1 MKILIKNC
9 NLISMSEKREKYE
22 GNIDVLIDN
31 SKIVEIGKNISINS
45 EDIKVIDAS
54 GKVLMPG
61 LINTHSHIS
70 MSVFRETVDGLKT
83 QDWLT
88 QKIWPMEDKLTN
100 NDIYYATLLSCLEMI
115 QTGCT
120 TINDMY
126 FMTDD
131 IIKAAL
137 ESGIRLQTTRT
148 LMGYEEK
155 DESRLTE
162 LKELLDRYNNSDTI
176 SFNVGIHGLYTSNE
190 NYVKKCVDFA
200 ESENLNIHMH
210 FCENEQERN
219 DIVRDYGVNNPA
231 EVIRNDFKGIHNILA
246 HSVKISDEDINIL
259 KNTNSFISHC
269 PVSNLKLGC
278 GIAPITK
285 MISNGICVSLGTDGQ
300 GSGSNLDMFETM
312 KFTALLQKGI
322 NENPEDLPAYE
333 VLKMA
338 TINGAKTL
346 NLDKEIGSIEVG
358 KAADLILIDLDSV
371 LVNPVNN
378 IFAEIV
384 YNVKGYNVDTTIV
397 NGKILM
403 ENKVIKHL
411 NINDVIENCK
421 NIIDR
426 IK

>member
-22 GNIDVLIDN
+22 ENIDVLIDN

-45 EDIKVIDAS
+45 ENLKIIDAS

-148 LMGYEEK
+148 LMGYDEK
-155 DESRLTE
+155 DDSRLTE

-200 ESENLNIHMH
+200 ESENLHIHMH
-210 FCENEQERN
+210 FCENEQEHN
-219 DIVRDYGVNNPA
+219 DIIKDYGVNNPA
-231 EVIRNDFKGIHNILA
+231 EVVRNDFKGIHNILA

-259 KNTNSFISHC
+259 KDTNSFISHC
-269 PVSNLKLGC
+269 PISNLKLGC

>member
-22 GNIDVLIDN
+22 ENIDVLIDN

-45 EDIKVIDAS
+45 ENLKVIDAS

-88 QKIWPMEDKLTN
+88 EKIWPMEDKLTN

-148 LMGYEEK
+148 LMGYDEK
-155 DESRLTE
+155 DDSRLTE

-200 ESENLNIHMH
+200 ESENLHIHMH
-210 FCENEQERN
+210 FC
-219 DIVRDYGVNNPA
+219 
-231 EVIRNDFKGIHNILA
+231 
-246 HSVKISDEDINIL
+246 
-259 KNTNSFISHC
+259 
-269 PVSNLKLGC
+269 
-278 GIAPITK
+278 
-285 MISNGICVSLGTDGQ
+285 
-300 GSGSNLDMFETM
+300 
-312 KFTALLQKGI
+312 
-322 NENPEDLPAYE
+322 
-333 VLKMA
+333 
-338 TINGAKTL
+338 
-346 NLDKEIGSIEVG
+346 
-358 KAADLILIDLDSV
+358 
-371 LVNPVNN
+371 
-378 IFAEIV
+378 
-384 YNVKGYNVDTTIV
+384 
-397 NGKILM
+397 
-403 ENKVIKHL
+403 
-411 NINDVIENCK
+411 
-421 NIIDR
+421 
-426 IK
+426 

>member
-22 GNIDVLIDN
+22 ENIDVLIDN

-45 EDIKVIDAS
+45 ENLKVIDAIRYIY
-54 GKVLMPG
+54 LPG

-200 ESENLNIHMH
+200 ESENLHIHMH

-219 DIVRDYGVNNPA
+219 DIIRDYGVNNPA

-259 KNTNSFISHC
+259 KDTNSFISHC
-269 PVSNLKLGC
+269 PISNLKLGC

-358 KAADLILIDLDSV
+358 KLADLILIDLDSV

-403 ENKVIKHL
+403 ENKVY
-411 NINDVIENCK
+411 
-421 NIIDR
+421 
-426 IK
+426 

>member
-22 GNIDVLIDN
+22 ENIDVLIDN

-148 LMGYEEK
+148 LMGYDEK
-155 DESRLTE
+155 DDSRLTE

-200 ESENLNIHMH
+200 ESENLHIHMH

-219 DIVRDYGVNNPA
+219 DIIRDYGVNNPA
-231 EVIRNDFKGIHNILA
+231 EVVRNDFKGIHNILA

-259 KNTNSFISHC
+259 KETNSFISHC

-285 MISNGICVSLGTDGQ
+285 MLSNGICVSLGTDGQ

-322 NENPEDLPAYE
+322 NETPEDLPAYE

-358 KAADLILIDLDSV
+358 KVADLILIDLDSV

-384 YNVKGYNVDTTIV
+384 YNVKGYNVDTTIA

-403 ENKVIKHL
+403 ENKVINHL

>member
-22 GNIDVLIDN
+22 ENIDVLIDN

-45 EDIKVIDAS
+45 ENLKIIDAS

>member
-22 GNIDVLIDN
+22 ENIDVLIDN

-45 EDIKVIDAS
+45 EDLKVIDAS

-259 KNTNSFISHC
+259 KDTNSFISHC

-346 NLDKEIGSIEVG
+346 NLDKKIGSIEVG
-358 KAADLILIDLDSV
+358 KLADLILIDLDSV

-403 ENKVIKHL
+403 ENKVINHL

>member
-22 GNIDVLIDN
+22 ENIDVLIDN

-45 EDIKVIDAS
+45 ENLKVIDAS

-88 QKIWPMEDKLTN
+88 EKIWPMEDKLTN

-148 LMGYEEK
+148 LMGYDEK
-155 DESRLTE
+155 DDSRLTE

-200 ESENLNIHMH
+200 ESENLHIHMH

-219 DIVRDYGVNNPA
+219 DIIRDYGVNNPA

-259 KNTNSFISHC
+259 KDTNSFISHC

-346 NLDKEIGSIEVG
+346 NLDKKIGSIEVG
-358 KAADLILIDLDSV
+358 KLADLILIDLDCV

-403 ENKVIKHL
+403 ENKVINHL

>member
-22 GNIDVLIDN
+22 ENIDVLIDN

-45 EDIKVIDAS
+45 ENLKVIDAS

-88 QKIWPMEDKLTN
+88 EKIWPMEDKLTN

-148 LMGYEEK
+148 LMGYDEK
-155 DESRLTE
+155 DDSRLTE

-200 ESENLNIHMH
+200 ESENLHIHMH

-219 DIVRDYGVNNPA
+219 DIIRDYGVNNPA

-259 KNTNSFISHC
+259 KDTNSFISHC

-322 NENPEDLPAYE
+322 NENHEDLPAYE

-346 NLDKEIGSIEVG
+346 NLDKKIGSIEVG
-358 KAADLILIDLDSV
+358 KLADLILIDLDSV

-403 ENKVIKHL
+403 ENKVINHL

>member
-22 GNIDVLIDN
+22 ENIDVLIDN

-45 EDIKVIDAS
+45 ENLKVIDAS

-88 QKIWPMEDKLTN
+88 EKIWPMEDKLTN

-148 LMGYEEK
+148 LMGYDEK
-155 DESRLTE
+155 DDSRLTE

-200 ESENLNIHMH
+200 ESENLHIHMH

-219 DIVRDYGVNNPA
+219 DIIRDYGVNNPA

-259 KNTNSFISHC
+259 KDTNSFISHC

-346 NLDKEIGSIEVG
+346 NLDKKIGSIEVG
-358 KAADLILIDLDSV
+358 KLADLILIDLDSV

-403 ENKVIKHL
+403 ENKVINHL